1 MLLSLVYGGIRRIVE
16 RNARRVYYAPLV
28 GVIAFGATL
37 SMSVPCVPILTL
49 AVLLNAPQWRRIV
62 LCAALGSGCGALL
75 LLLAFHHLG
84 WTELIAR
91 FPEILTSRTW
101 GQITAWLERYQ
112 LPALFVVAASPLP
125 QTPSLIFAAIAEVP
139 PVEVFVV
146 LVTGKLLKYGVVAW
160 CAVRFPQWFTNASIG
175 KVGG

>member
-1 MLLSLVYGGIRRIVE
+1 MLPSLVYGGIRRIIE

-28 GVIAFGATL
+28 GAIAFGATL
-37 SMSVPCVPILTL
+37 TMSVPCVPILTL
-49 AVLLNAPQWRRIV
+49 AVLLNPPQWRRIV

-84 WTELIAR
+84 WSELVAR

-101 GQITAWLERYQ
+101 GQITGWLERYQ

-125 QTPSLIFAAIAEVP
+125 QTPSLVFAAIAEVP
-139 PVEVFVV
+139 PVEVFAT
-146 LVTGKLLKYGVVAW
+146 LAAGKLLKYGVVAW
-160 CAVRFPQWFTNASIG
+160 CVVRFPHWFTDPPTHRAG
-175 KVGG
+175 V